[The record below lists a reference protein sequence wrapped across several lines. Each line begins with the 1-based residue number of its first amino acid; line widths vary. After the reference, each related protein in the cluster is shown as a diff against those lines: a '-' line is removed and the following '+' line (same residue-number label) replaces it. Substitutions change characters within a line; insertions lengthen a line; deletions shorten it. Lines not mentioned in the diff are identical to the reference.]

1 MSEPFEF
8 PNDSE
13 DERAANEEEENKL
26 AARDTWIG
34 LANSTTHHLKVATF
48 NEYVRE
54 KQSGGKDAF
63 LLFVDLLYFHLIL

>member
-13 DERAANEEEENKL
+13 DEREANKEEENTL
-26 AARDTWIG
+26 AARDTWFG

-54 KQSGGKDAF
+54 KQSGGIKM
-63 LLFVDLLYFHLIL
+63 LFFM